1 MTIIG
6 IAGCTALMLTGF
18 GLNNSI
24 ATISIKQFDSIFV
37 FDGLAAVSPEA
48 DIDNAIQYFDN
59 DLVSDSMK
67 CYQSNV
73 DLYFGDDKRNVTLL
87 IPQNEDELNKYIHLQ
102 TRLSNKK
109 VKLTDDG
116 IVINE
121 KLSKLLGLK
130 IGDEVTIES
139 LENKPR
145 KVKVIGINENYT
157 MHYIYMTPNLFAS
170 LYQEEPPYNYV
181 VFNMKNAT
189 PDNEDALSSSLLKTG
204 EILGIQFSSA
214 SGKTFF
220 EMTENLNSIV
230 LVLIICAGILAFI
243 VLYNLSNININ
254 ERSRELATIKLLGF
268 YDKETSSYINRE
280 NTASAFIGM
289 LLGFFLGVLL
299 HKFAVI
305 TTEVDIVMFNRVIK
319 WQSFLYSGL
328 LTMLFTFI
336 VNFILHFKLKKID
349 MVESLKSIE

>member
-1 MTIIG
+1 
-6 IAGCTALMLTGF
+6 
-18 GLNNSI
+18 
-24 ATISIKQFDSIFV
+24 
-37 FDGLAAVSPEA
+37 
-48 DIDNAIQYFDN
+48 
-59 DLVSDSMK
+59 
-67 CYQSNV
+67 
-73 DLYFGDDKRNVTLL
+73 
-87 IPQNEDELNKYIHLQ
+87 
-102 TRLSNKK
+102 
-109 VKLTDDG
+109 
-116 IVINE
+116 
-121 KLSKLLGLK
+121 
-130 IGDEVTIES
+130 
-139 LENKPR
+139 
-145 KVKVIGINENYT
+145 
-157 MHYIYMTPNLFAS
+157 MTPNLFAS

-204 EILGIQFSSA
+204 EILGIQFTSA
-214 SGKTFF
+214 SDKTFF
-220 EMTENLNSIV
+220 EMTKNLNSIV
-230 LVLIICAGILAFI
+230 FVLIICAGILAFI
-243 VLYNLSNININ
+243 VLYNLSNINIT
-254 ERSRELATIKLLGF
+254 ERERELATIKLLGF

-280 NTASAFIGM
+280 NTVSAFLGM